1 MKEGYIPKEQRKRIL
16 LLTDDIRFP
25 SGVGTIG
32 KELVIHTS
40 HRFNWYNL
48 GAGINHPDKG
58 KIFDL
63 SDEINRINDIKDAN
77 VMVRPNDGYGNPNLI
92 RDIIKHEKIDAIFLI
107 TDPRYFT
114 WLFQIENEIRQ
125 NIPIVYLNIW
135 DDFPAPLYN
144 KEFYESCDTLL
155 GISKQTVLINELVLG
170 DKSKNKTLKYVPHG
184 LNSDI
189 FKPLKKDD
197 QKLLD
202 FKKQMGIKDKD
213 FVLFFNSRNIRRK
226 QIPDTILAFK
236 YFLDQLPKEK
246 ADKCLLLLHTE
257 VVSDAGTDLQAVVN
271 VLFGENTPNIR
282 FSTQKLS
289 TDNMNLLYNIADAQI
304 LLTSNEGWGLAL
316 TEALLTG
323 TPIIANVTGGMQDQM
338 RFSVDGEWFTPTAD
352 LPSNHTGTIK
362 EHGEWAFPV
371 YPVVRTLKGSP
382 PTPYIWDDICRA
394 EDAAERI
401 MELYKMGS
409 KERKRRGM
417 EGYKWATGDEAGF
430 TSKHMANRVID
441 AMEVTFNNFQP
452 RERFEF
458 INTKDYTTET
468 VPHKLLY

>member
-63 SDEINRINDIKDAN
+63 SDEINRINGIKDAN

-125 NIPIVYLNIW
+125 NIPIIYLNIW

-189 FKPLKKDD
+189 FKPLKKDN

-202 FKKQMGIKDKD
+202 FKNQIGIKDKD

-304 LLTSNEGWGLAL
+304 LLTSNEGWGLSL

-352 LPSNHTGTIK
+352 LPSNHTGAIK

-394 EDAAERI
+394 EDATERI
-401 MELYKMGS
+401 MELYKMDP
-409 KERKRRGM
+409 KERRRRGM
-417 EGYKWATGDEAGF
+417 EGHKWVTSDEAGF
-430 TSKHMANRVID
+430 TSKQMANRVID
-441 AMEVTFNNFQP
+441 ALETTFDNFQP

-458 INTKDYTTET
+458 INTKDYTIET